1 MHNLYAIFVR
11 ILERTKQMAGNL
23 VNEKENVTRRGAVPR
38 FSDLEIISLNLTA
51 ESIGIDRENY
61 LFSKL
66 EEYKSYIPNLISRR
80 QFNDRRK
87 QTIGLLSKVREKM
100 VSLKQLRIWDTVLH
114 KTTAI
119 MDINCTL
126 SVD

>member
-1 MHNLYAIFVR
+1 
-11 ILERTKQMAGNL
+11 MAGNL